1 MDTVS
6 EEVKNLGW
14 KFAGDVVVAGIAVLL
29 AIVAPMWWANLGGTV
44 TGNDTFNTKNSG
56 YQYLDALRRREL
68 EVRGYNTIKNE
79 YDLEQA
85 CLSQMVKLESTL
97 DEARPVVHDVTTKL
111 GAFANV
117 WAAIGVD
124 IRTIQ
129 NWLTYAEGP
138 KSKLFSQR
146 VQRLENLYGCLSKAL
161 RYYQVTVQPP

>member
-1 MDTVS
+1 
-6 EEVKNLGW
+6 
-14 KFAGDVVVAGIAVLL
+14 
-29 AIVAPMWWANLGGTV
+29 MWWANLGGTV
-44 TGNDTFNTKNSG
+44 VTGNDTLNTKNSV
-56 YQYLDALRRREL
+56 YQYIDALRRREL
-68 EVRGYNTIKNE
+68 AVREYNTVKNE

-85 CLSQMVKLESTL
+85 CLTQMVKLESTL
-97 DEARPVVHDVTTKL
+97 DDARPVVHDVTTKL

-138 KSKLFSQR
+138 ESKLFSR
-146 VQRLENLYGCLSKAL
+146 RIQRLENLYGCLSKAL